1 MNQSVDAD
9 LDKEKTSFIQRLALY
24 YSEFLA
30 TDFKN
35 KGIPKRR
42 YQGRDRKGR
51 RNGIS
56 LEKFP
61 TFLPKLNKVLSE
73 KSSQGLSITVKLQ
86 DHQANLAS
94 VVEAALQSCVKGLDF
109 SGLKDINAKTLGE
122 YKKLIQQKDCD
133 LEVESTNLITRL
145 RNNIGLEIGAPIIRW
160 LQPTFEKS
168 ASNLIDTLVSIEEE
182 IAEILITPFEEA
194 LSSALADFIRLE
206 DDARL
211 LELMEEVFSDGVIRV
226 KLSEYFEVFKAG
238 DLFTQ
243 LRELSAV
250 EQLEDN
256 LEYYLYLGEVKHLAH
271 QFPLFYIP
279 FKMEQEAKAAK
290 FNLTLDPRIL
300 VNKKAIDYIARII
313 QGETNTS
320 GASVIDQR
328 IMHVNPD
335 ENILD
340 AANGLMQRILGAF
353 QFDGSIFFGK
363 PKSVLKNVSISVNN
377 SCSFALFDKS
387 DESMLTDYE
396 ELLVGLSQEGG
407 GLLTFLDDLV
417 STFFEE
423 NPLNVVN
430 EILDDWDVMEA
441 SDRLVFDSPIPL
453 AEEQRKIINA
463 LNNPKTRFVT
473 VEGPPGT
480 GKSHT
485 ISAIAF
491 GAILKKQSI
500 LILSD
505 KKEALDVVEDKLN
518 QTLKKV
524 RPSDDFVNPILRLGK
539 EGANFNKLTTV
550 ASIDKLRTQHR
561 EIKKNRGA
569 RVARYKEAKLALKG
583 SIDNRVEQISKI
595 NPIDIFAMENEANAF
610 KAEWLDTPNFIE
622 IFESEGD
629 DFTEELLAIDLLID
643 LRETC
648 KQFPADFLSLC
659 AEFGDDASSI
669 AYAVTFLN
677 KVLSLDHKTGL
688 FKDAPKI
695 TAESLLH
702 IEQKIKE
709 VRREEGFFGY
719 FFAATAMKQMTQ
731 DVEELIGLKI
741 TQWDKPTT
749 DGNFIISK
757 LAAVQERG
765 NKFFQPLLKEF
776 PEHCHLINQARG
788 VQKLKKSSDL
798 ISKLLRLHKYI
809 EDCELPFLGD
819 EETVIEVLTSEESGE
834 ADFFETFTRLRK
846 EFLATRENFDI
857 QEYSYLARKTELETY
872 NALELATEIDGRVI
886 HFTDNYKNDVKT
898 LAKIIRNK
906 MKFPREKFEILKEAF
921 PCMICGLRDYAEYIP
936 LEKELFDIVIIDEAS
951 QVSIAQAFPAI
962 IRAKKI
968 IVLGDRRQFG
978 NVKTSHA
985 SKEMNAA
992 WFGQLKATLLEERDG
1007 SESDLLVRVDAL
1019 NIKSSVLDFM
1029 ESVANFS
1036 IMLKKHFR
1044 GYPEMISFS
1053 SKYFYGGDLQAM
1065 KIRGKSIEQVLE
1077 FIAIEH
1083 DGDFEPYKNT
1093 NHLEAMAILNRVLEQ
1108 LDESNFQ
1115 SVAVITPFQHQ
1126 QAYISKVFSEHQKY
1140 QEIRDKLHFRC
1151 FTFDSC
1157 QGEERDIVYYS
1168 MVASPG
1174 IDKLWTVL
1182 PKSIEAQDEEEL
1194 DRNLRMQ
1201 RVNVAFSRGK
1211 EKLIFVHSKPI
1222 TELSAG
1228 RDVLIHFSQQIANA
1242 KNPPAAT
1249 SVDSSSKA
1257 EEKVLVWIQQ
1267 SPVCVEFQPEIIP
1280 QFELGKY
1287 LKSLDSSYSHASYRV
1302 DFLLRFTIDGQQR
1315 DIIIEY
1321 DGFEYHF
1328 DSKEEVD
1335 AGNWLHYQKS
1345 EDIER
1350 EHILESYGY
1359 KMLRLNKFNIGKDP
1373 VHFLNG
1379 QIAKILKE
1387 YEDKGDALV
1396 RTVIDDATSAFE
1408 GLNSGTYRIC
1418 KKCDQN
1424 KPATEFMDDNAVSGY
1439 RRFCLS
1445 CSKPMHKKSKKKVI
1459 LSDSKSSETKI
1470 CPNCSQDFP
1479 LSEFMD
1485 ESNKSG
1491 KRRLCGACKKISV
1504 AREEAWLK
1512 AHPEYKK

>member
-1 MNQSVDAD
+1 MNQSTDAD
-9 LDKEKTSFIQRLALY
+9 LGKDKTTFIERLALY

-30 TDFKN
+30 TDFKS

-73 KSSQGLSITVKLQ
+73 NSSQGLKITIKLE
-86 DHQANLAS
+86 DHQANLAA

-109 SGLKDINAKTLGE
+109 SKLKDINDRSLND
-122 YKKLIQQKDCD
+122 YKKQIKKKDCD
-133 LEVESTNLITRL
+133 LELESTNFITQL
-145 RNNIGLEIGAPIIRW
+145 RNNIGLEIGAPIIGW

-182 IAEILITPFEEA
+182 IAEVLVTPFEEA
-194 LSSALADFIRLE
+194 LPSALAEFIRVEE
-206 DDARL
+206 DERL
-211 LELMEEVFSDGVIRV
+211 LELMEDVFSDDIIRV
-226 KLSEYFEVFKAG
+226 KLNEYFEVFKAG

-243 LRELSAV
+243 LRELSVV
-250 EQLEDN
+250 EQLEEN
-256 LEYYLYLGEVKHLAH
+256 LEYYLYLGEIKYGSH

-279 FKMEQEAKAAK
+279 FKMEQETKAAK

-313 QGETNTS
+313 QGETKTS
-320 GASVIDQR
+320 GASVIEQR
-328 IMHVNPD
+328 IIHVNPD

-340 AANGLMQRILGAF
+340 VTNGLIQKILGAF
-353 QFDGSIFFGK
+353 QFNDSVFFGK
-363 PKSVLKNVSISVNN
+363 TKSVLKNASISVNN
-377 SCSFALFDKS
+377 SCSFSLFDKS

-396 ELLVGLSQEGG
+396 ELLVGLSEEGG
-407 GLLTFLDDLV
+407 GLLSFLDGLV
-417 STFFEE
+417 SSFFEE
-423 NPLNVVN
+423 NPLNTVS
-430 EILDDWDVMEA
+430 EILDDWDKMET

-505 KKEALDVVEDKLN
+505 KKEALDVVENKLN
-518 QTLKKV
+518 ETLKKV

-539 EGANFNKLTTV
+539 EGTNFNKLTT
-550 ASIDKLRTQHR
+550 ATSIDKLRTQHR
-561 EIKKNRGA
+561 EIKKGRGA
-569 RVARYKEAKLALKG
+569 RAARYKEAAMTLKDN
-583 SIDNRVEQISKI
+583 IHNRVEQVSKI
-595 NPIDIFAMENEANAF
+595 KPVDIFSMENEVNSFKTEWANVP
-610 KAEWLDTPNFIE
+610 EFIK
-622 IFESEGD
+622 IFESED
-629 DFTEELLAIDLLID
+629 DEFSEQLQAINLLID
-643 LRETC
+643 LRGIC
-648 KQFPADFLSLC
+648 AQFTDQFLSLC
-659 AEFGDDASSI
+659 TEFGDDASSI
-669 AYAVTFLN
+669 AYSATFLN
-677 KVLSLDHKTGL
+677 RVLSLSNKADL
-688 FKDAPKI
+688 FNDAPKI
-695 TAESLLH
+695 TAETLLQ

-709 VRREEGFFGY
+709 VRREEGIFGY
-719 FFAATAMKQMTQ
+719 YFAGAAIKKITQ
-731 DVEELIGLKI
+731 DIEDLIGLKI
-741 TQWDKPTT
+741 TQWNKPTT
-749 DGNFIISK
+749 DGKFIIAQLLDIQK
-757 LAAVQERG
+757 RG
-765 NKFFQPLLKEF
+765 NNFFQPLQKEF
-776 PEHCHLINQARG
+776 PEHCHLINQARNIE
-788 VQKLKKSSDL
+788 KLKNSSDL
-798 ISKLLRLHKYI
+798 VSKLMRLQKYI
-809 EDCELPFLGD
+809 EDCELPFIGD
-819 EETVIEVLTSEESGE
+819 EETILEILTSQESGE
-834 ADFFETFTRLRK
+834 ADFFENFVRLRK
-846 EFLATRENFDI
+846 EIQATHKNFDI
-857 QEYSYLARKTELETY
+857 QEYSYLTSKTELETY
-872 NALELATEIDGRVI
+872 NALELATEIDSRVI
-886 HFTDNYKNDVKT
+886 HFTDNYKNDVKS

-962 IRAKKI
+962 IRAKKM

-978 NVKTSHA
+978 NVKTSNA

-992 WFGQLKATLLEERDG
+992 WFGQLKDTLLNERN
-1007 SESDLLVRVDAL
+1007 STASDLLVRVDSL

-1077 FIAIEH
+1077 FVELEH

-1093 NHLEAMAILNRVLEQ
+1093 NHLEATTILNRVLEQ

-1126 QAYISKVFSEHQKY
+1126 QAYISKIFSEHVRY
-1140 QEIRDKLHFRC
+1140 QEIRKKLHFRC

-1157 QGEERDIVYYS
+1157 QGEERDIIYYS
-1168 MVASPG
+1168 MVASPEV
-1174 IDKLWTVL
+1174 DKLWTVL

-1222 TELSAG
+1222 TDLSAG
-1228 RDVLIHFSQQIANA
+1228 RDVLLHFSQQLANS
-1242 KNPPAAT
+1242 KTPPPLT
-1249 SVDSSSKA
+1249 SVDLNSKA
-1257 EEKVLVWIQQ
+1257 EGKVLTWIQQ
-1267 SPVCVEFQPEIIP
+1267 SPVYVELQPEIIP
-1280 QFELGKY
+1280 QFQLGKY
-1287 LKSLDSSYSHASYRV
+1287 LKSLDSGYKHASFRI
-1302 DFLLRFTIDGQQR
+1302 DFLLRFSIEGHQR

-1328 DSKEEVD
+1328 DNKEEVD
-1335 AGNWLHYQKS
+1335 AGNWAHYQKP

-1359 KMLRLNKFNIGKDP
+1359 KMLRLNKFNIGNDP
-1373 VHFLNG
+1373 VYFLNS
-1379 QIAKILKE
+1379 QIKKILEE

-1396 RTVIDDATSAFE
+1396 KTVIEDATSAFE
-1408 GLNSGTYRIC
+1408 GLKTGTYRIC
-1418 KKCDQN
+1418 KKCDKN
-1424 KPATEFMDDNAVSGY
+1424 KPTTEFMDDNALSGY
-1439 RRFCLS
+1439 RRFCSS